1 MLALSPVSRKRGGTV
16 ARVRSFGPSNQ
27 RLNAHPTEVDCE
39 FGVVDDGSQ
48 RLLHLSTFGS
58 DDRMSD
64 RKSSQ
69 SIQFGLEEARE
80 LVGIIESTFPELRSK
95 G

>member
-1 MLALSPVSRKRGGTV
+1 M

-27 RLNAHPTEVDCE
+27 NVRVHPTEVDCE
-39 FGVVDDGSQ
+39 FGVIDDGSV

-58 DDRMSD
+58 DDRESG

-69 SIQFGLEEARE
+69 SLQLDVEQAQR
-80 LVGIIESTFPELRSK
+80 LVEIIRSTFPQIRT
-95 G
+95 

>member
-1 MLALSPVSRKRGGTV
+1 M

-27 RLNAHPTEVDCE
+27 SLKPHPTEVDCE
-39 FGVVDDGSQ
+39 FGVVDDVAGV

-58 DDRMSD
+58 DDRASE

-69 SIQFGLEEARE
+69 SLQLDAERARQ
-80 LVGIIESTFPELRSK
+80 LVEIIERVFPRLS
-95 G
+95 